1 MLPLYFNN
9 FLGSQAKSVQNNVEY
24 PKAKE
29 IDWGIPTGFETR
41 SSLDEIIGTFLYN
54 SKYL

>member
-9 FLGSQAKSVQNNVEY
+9 FLKSQVKSVQNNVEY

-29 IDWGIPTGFETR
+29 IDYNTQLALKMR
-41 SSLDEIIGTFLYN
+41 SSLGEIIGTFLYN